1 MNVYKKELPSVYF
14 LQTFRQNRSPQMQT
28 KENFCRESG
37 KNTYIFSRLVI
48 PYEMKLT
55 RLVNFQSMNQTT
67 MNTVDQHCQ
76 DYSVQG
82 AKPNL
87 VVKMSVPIGKLRV

>member
-1 MNVYKKELPSVYF
+1 MYF
-14 LQTFRQNRSPQMQT
+14 LQTFRQNRPPQMQT

-37 KNTYIFSRLVI
+37 KNTYIFSRLTI
-48 PYEMKLT
+48 PDEMKLT

-87 VVKMSVPIGKLRV
+87 VVKMSVPISKLRV